1 MKYYSA
7 HFSYLSGANPYIS
20 FSEHNTRVI
29 LARCRKRGWTVTE
42 SGKGFYII
50 DDREARPDV

>member
-7 HFSYLSGANPYIS
+7 HFNYLSGANPYIS

-29 LARCRKRGWTVTE
+29 LARCRKRGYKVTE
-42 SGKGFYII
+42 TAPGFYTI
-50 DDREARPDV
+50 DDREEQHNV

>member
-7 HFSYLSGANPYIS
+7 HFRYLSGANPYIS

-29 LARCRKRGWTVTE
+29 LARCRKHGYTITE
-42 SGKGFYII
+42 TAPGFYTI